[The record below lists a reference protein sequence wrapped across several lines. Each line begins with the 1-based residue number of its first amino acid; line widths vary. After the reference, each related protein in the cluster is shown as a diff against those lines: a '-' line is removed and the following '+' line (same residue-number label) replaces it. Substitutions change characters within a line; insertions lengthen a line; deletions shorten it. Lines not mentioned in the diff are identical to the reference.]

1 MCGFGTDWIKAA
13 AENASSQ
20 DEEMQ
25 VLDNALIIFAKNPVW
40 GKVKT
45 RLAKTIGDAAAFD
58 AYQQMLAHVRNVAMQ
73 VDCHRVVFYS
83 DFVDEGDA
91 WGRPVFSKE
100 VQSGADI
107 GEKMH
112 NALASTL
119 AKGYEKVVLVGCDLL
134 DLQVQHLKQAFRSLE
149 FHDIVIGPADD
160 GGYYLIGMK
169 APDPSLFFDKTWSHA
184 KVLTN
189 TLADIQKQGKSVQL
203 VAQLSDI
210 DDENDWLAALE
221 RRQGRG
227 SKT

>member
-13 AENASSQ
+13 AENAASQ
-20 DEEMQ
+20 DEETH
-25 VLDNALIIFAKNPVW
+25 VLDNALIIFAKNPVL

-58 AYQQMLAHVRNVAMQ
+58 AYQEMLAHVRNVAMQ
-73 VDCHRVVFYS
+73 VDCHRIVFYS
-83 DFVDEGDA
+83 DFVDEVDA
-91 WGRPVFSKE
+91 WSRPEFSKE
-100 VQSGADI
+100 VQTGADI

-119 AKGYEKVVLVGCDLL
+119 AKGFSKVVLVGCDLL

-169 APDPSLFFDKTWSHA
+169 APDPSLFFDKSWSHA

-210 DDENDWLAALE
+210 DDENDWDAALE
-221 RRQGRG
+221 RQRLRLA
-227 SKT
+227 KT

>member
-1 MCGFGTDWIKAA
+1 
-13 AENASSQ
+13 
-20 DEEMQ
+20 
-25 VLDNALIIFAKNPVW
+25 
-40 GKVKT
+40 
-45 RLAKTIGDAAAFD
+45 
-58 AYQQMLAHVRNVAMQ
+58 MLAHVRSVALQ

-91 WGRPVFSKE
+91 WSRPEFSKE

-112 NALASTL
+112 HAIAATL

-134 DLQVQHLKQAFRSLE
+134 DLQVQHLELAFRVLE
-149 FHDIVIGPADD
+149 FHDVVIGPADD

-169 APDPSLFFDKTWSHA
+169 SPDPRLFIDKSWSHA

-189 TLADIQKQGKSVQL
+189 TLDDIRQQGKSVQL

-210 DDENDWLAALE
+210 DDENDWIAALE
-221 RRQGRG
+221 RQRMRLA
-227 SKT
+227 KT